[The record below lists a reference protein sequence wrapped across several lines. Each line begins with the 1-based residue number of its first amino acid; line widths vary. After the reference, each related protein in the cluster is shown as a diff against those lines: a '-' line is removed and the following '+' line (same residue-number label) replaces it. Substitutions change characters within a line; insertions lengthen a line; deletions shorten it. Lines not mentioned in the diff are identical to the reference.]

1 MSESAAA
8 ELLNAMVPLLKIRPV
23 IEDFCRVGGS
33 WEASHAPNGRGWAQ
47 FHIVTRGSCTV
58 ERPGLGE
65 LKLNAGDI
73 LLLPHG
79 DSHVVRSRTAG
90 IARPVSNSFRNEI
103 RQRATVDVTPDT
115 ELLCGRLLFEAQDE
129 NPLVAALPDEIVI
142 RTA

>member
-23 IEDFCRVGGS
+23 IEDFCRFGGS

-73 LLLPHG
+73 LLLPH
-79 DSHVVRSRTAG
+79 
-90 IARPVSNSFRNEI
+90 
-103 RQRATVDVTPDT
+103 
-115 ELLCGRLLFEAQDE
+115 
-129 NPLVAALPDEIVI
+129 
-142 RTA
+142 